1 MNRYMAISEASEV
14 LGVSIT
20 TLLQCQERLQG
31 KLISQHTAV
40 HQRRL
45 DGVKQAVVAAS
56 C

>member
-1 MNRYMAISEASEV
+1 MAISEASKV

-20 TLLQCQERLQG
+20 TLRRWEAVG

-56 C
+56 

>member
-1 MNRYMAISEASEV
+1 MAISEASEV

-20 TLLQCQERLQG
+20 TLRRWEAVG
-31 KLISQHTAV
+31 KLIPQRTAGR
-40 HQRRL
+40 HRWL